1 MLYRYKSTNTD
12 ANFAQVDATHCD
24 SAAYPKLPII
34 STVAGQG
41 DTSGPNEGISKEGW
55 SFIMIEKRDN
65 LVQLYIGV
73 EGDSEPKK
81 VAEMTLSEHSPVKA
95 SEVTRSATA
104 SCQDIGHIVVIA
116 RKLSGDRD
124 DGKTVQEKGIV
135 A

>member
-34 STVAGQG
+34 FTVAGQDG
-41 DTSGPNEGISKEGW
+41 TSGPNEGISKEGW

-81 VAEMTLSEHSPVKA
+81 VAEMTL
-95 SEVTRSATA
+95 TA
-104 SCQDIGHIVVIA
+104 AAQY
-116 RKLSGDRD
+116 
-124 DGKTVQEKGIV
+124 V
-135 A
+135 AKVCVCERESLHK